1 VEIAGELTVVGSPVV
16 GAVRMVTAATGPGE
30 ILANVFLGERLRAES
45 EGVYK
50 QLGVT
55 VTRDQRVTKEY
66 PNGQEVYTLTFEPEP
81 SETSTQ
87 PDP

>member
-1 VEIAGELTVVGSPVV
+1 
-16 GAVRMVTAATGPGE
+16 
-30 ILANVFLGERLRAES
+30 VFLGERLRAES

-66 PNGQEVYTLTFEPEP
+66 PNGQEVYALTFEPEL
-81 SETSTQ
+81 SESPAQ
-87 PDP
+87 LDP